1 MRIIHIQIIY
11 KLNNIF
17 INIIKNINSKII
29 WSQSLGKLGFKNK
42 KKQLFEAFN
51 LLLSTVFEYIKL
63 NNLNI
68 NRVSLN
74 RLIPNKIKLIKNH
87 IIHLRINEII
97 FLQNVSHN
105 GCRIKK
111 NLKKKRMSAKLY
123 ITKI

>member
-68 NRVSLN
+68 NRISLN

>member
-1 MRIIHIQIIY
+1 MRIINIQIIY
-11 KLNNIF
+11 KLNNLF

-68 NRVSLN
+68 NRISLN

>member
-42 KKQLFEAFN
+42 KKQLLEAFN

-63 NNLNI
+63 NNLHI
-68 NRVSLN
+68 NRICLN